1 MFEFEL
7 YNLIALY
14 HFGSH
19 IFCFFVVG
27 FVFQAKEIR
36 AEKLFENGKNDE

>member
-27 FVFQAKEIR
+27 FVFQAQGNQGRKIV
-36 AEKLFENGKNDE
+36 